1 MSTWTR
7 IAVSAALIAP
17 IALAAPVA
25 LAELAASPV
34 QEQPRCC
41 SLCATRVVRRPRG
54 TSRRCCWRVWSGWT
68 RRPRY
73 AIGPSP
79 GPDAPDRATLDFTRA
94 TSALDRGDLAL
105 ARSLL
110 DDVVAAR
117 PLAGS
122 AWLARTTA
130 GDMAPAQEDRLLALH
145 DRAFAT
151 VPTAERAPALYA
163 AGQVLHRRGAHDRA
177 FAHFAAGAA
186 MRRQSLRHDRVAD
199 AASAAVATH
208 GTTRARPASN
218 QGRAI
223 FVVGLPRSGTTLVEQ
238 ILTAHSHVAGG
249 GELNLMRLVA
259 QDAGGPN
266 AAAVEAYE
274 ARGGSRADLS
284 ALYHH
289 LLDQR
294 FGPDGRIVDKTLNGS
309 RLLGLIDAV
318 LPDSPIIWVRR
329 DPLDCAWSCLRT
341 HFALGAAWSLDQRDM
356 ADHMK
361 LEDQLFARWCDLL
374 GERILPVDYAA
385 LVDDPAAQ
393 IARILAHCGLPEEPG
408 PFAPEDNARAVT
420 TSSVVQVRRP
430 INRSGIG
437 TAGPYEAHLVPFVA
451 AYAR

>member
-34 QEQPRCC
+34 QEQPRRC

-79 GPDAPDRATLDFTRA
+79 GPNAPDRATLDFTRA
-94 TSALDRGDLAL
+94 TIALDRGDLAL

-218 QGRAI
+218 
-223 FVVGLPRSGTTLVEQ
+223 
-238 ILTAHSHVAGG
+238 
-249 GELNLMRLVA
+249 
-259 QDAGGPN
+259 
-266 AAAVEAYE
+266 
-274 ARGGSRADLS
+274 
-284 ALYHH
+284 
-289 LLDQR
+289 
-294 FGPDGRIVDKTLNGS
+294 
-309 RLLGLIDAV
+309 
-318 LPDSPIIWVRR
+318 
-329 DPLDCAWSCLRT
+329 
-341 HFALGAAWSLDQRDM
+341 
-356 ADHMK
+356 
-361 LEDQLFARWCDLL
+361 
-374 GERILPVDYAA
+374 
-385 LVDDPAAQ
+385 
-393 IARILAHCGLPEEPG
+393 
-408 PFAPEDNARAVT
+408 
-420 TSSVVQVRRP
+420 
-430 INRSGIG
+430 
-437 TAGPYEAHLVPFVA
+437 
-451 AYAR
+451 